1 MASNRRRGFQS
12 TFDARTPRSVSAS
25 AGRSQSLSR
34 LTAADMT
41 LDQLEPRQMLSF
53 SAAEVGPAT
62 MPAGAAVVEWGSARV
77 AAVTNSYIVTF
88 DRLLGKEGAVE
99 ATRQLT
105 QRLGVQAD
113 SIKAIGRGGFA
124 SFTAEG
130 VTFAAVRQVLNSAN
144 SMIVGIE
151 PNSLYR
157 TEAVPNDPLYPQ
169 EWQLSNTGQD
179 VQGVTGTVGADI
191 SAEAAWDT
199 AVGSRSVIIGV
210 IDTGVQVNHPDLAAN
225 IWRNPGEI
233 VGNGIDDDGNG
244 YIDDITGYDFGEL
257 DNNPDDTQGHGTAVA
272 GTIGAVGNNGVGVTG
287 VAWNVSILPLKI
299 ATATGGLTLEAIVA
313 SHDYVTDLRNRG
325 INVVATNN
333 SYGAFAPAFYAD
345 QPGPV
350 AERQAIQ
357 RYIDSGGI
365 FVAAAGNDG
374 ADNDSTTRAYPAS
387 YNLPGIISV
396 AATDNQDQLA
406 GFSNYGVQ
414 NVDLAAPGVNVR
426 TTAIN
431 SSYTY
436 ISGTSFASPMVAGAV
451 AILKTVKPTASA
463 FDIRQVLI
471 DSSDQ
476 LPALQNRVTSGGR
489 INLARAIEILS
500 VEGPILRAINP
511 GPVTTQNDP
520 ALVHPNAAVAFSFNK
535 AIDGSLLSTSG
546 ITMTGAGSDGVFGNG
561 DDFSVPISSVTLSG
575 TDSTV
580 VNVGLNLSS
589 FALNRL
595 PISKYRFVLQ
605 QGNFKDTTG
614 NFLNGNLSGGVAET
628 QDFEIVAASG
638 ENEPNDTLGTATRVN
653 FNTSGQATFNGI
665 TLGNGAFAGLDVDV
679 YRIDMTSAGQIS
691 AEVTAKRL
699 SAGSSLDSWVRVFN
713 NRGEQ
718 IAFNDNYYGNDSY
731 VDVFVNTGGA
741 YYVAVSGYGNA
752 NYTPTVAGSGSTQSN
767 GEYNILISV
776 VRSASDQLTGNSTFT
791 TAKPIPPAGTQGTT
805 TDSIVITDTRLILD
819 VNVRINITHTF
830 TSDLQV
836 SLIAPDNTEILLV
849 NRRGADGDNFT
860 ATLLD
865 DEALTAIS
873 AGTAPFAGSYRP
885 DNALAGFDGKSAAGT
900 WTLRIVDTL
909 ANNVGTLNSWSIDF
923 TLANDI
929 FGPFESNETIPT
941 AKSLQGING
950 TGSATVNASIGDG
963 GFGQRDR
970 DIFKFVAVQGSTLT
984 ANVTSGGSLNS
995 ALRLLDEQGR
1005 EIRLSNPEN
1014 SLNSGIFGYV
1024 FSTAGTYYL
1033 AVIDSNLIGFNPLI
1047 AGNGNLSTTT
1057 GSYTLSVGLSAGVSD
1072 SSLSVNGT
1080 YLSAGMSTGGLFLGP
1095 TSPGAT
1101 TNRGL
1106 SYNGTEFLFGNV
1118 TGNTAERSFFGLTAS
1133 GNSFRNSSNTGGV
1146 TTELPF
1152 SLTDQSDSQNRRVSA
1167 KGNFRQLSV
1176 EKTFSYGVNDKFI
1189 AVDVFLVNTGTTAL
1203 IETAWMEAMNPDMG
1217 LNFLDIAST
1226 STRNDVDG
1234 RYVSANVRNNTYQ
1247 QGLTIAM
1254 GTANIDTRARATVV
1268 SNLEAAGIRDAQQL
1282 IALAQNDP
1290 NGASSDSYMALT
1302 FDLGTIEAG
1311 AKASFRYFIFF
1322 GDTPAEAAA
1331 TFNTLNQ
1338 GTGTGHL
1345 TINTAAP
1352 ASELLSNGT
1361 SVPQLPYQLYYPEGF
1376 ANRFIYEFIPV
1387 FNASDQPNRVLL
1399 IARFGAGQGL
1409 TDAQRDLVLGDTTIQ
1424 PGARGGFTVNT
1435 PTSGLRLIGADGNG
1449 NGGTYAGKSYALE
1462 LRSERPITATFSH
1475 YDTFGRSPD
1484 SENKPTIGEPFSS
1497 RVSDNWTFGQIFKG
1511 EGVRDY
1517 LVWYNPTSQNIK
1529 VSVEIYSQTTGLVT
1543 ATPLTYDLNAYR
1555 RGGISIPTLD
1565 LNQDPNVTNLLAD
1578 GTYGVRVTAQRPI
1591 VVAVS
1596 HYIDNLSAAEGYGGT
1611 PGNGATSGVLPDG
1624 QFGVN
1629 GTSETIGILNT
1640 NSSAATVTLSF
1651 IFANGSTYRHSV
1663 TVGARSQATVD
1674 VGSLVDFPSGQPYS
1688 TLFNSTLPVAV
1699 DQLSLAFNQALASG
1713 PATNAYTLWGFGEGF
1728 RPRDGGSH
1736 PGVKEYLR
1744 LYNPNP
1750 GTEVVEVTLG
1760 FDRGLGSETF
1770 RFNVESRQILEIDVH
1785 TLVTGSRRSVNAYY
1799 GLTVKAANPVV
1810 AYFGHYDSFFPG
1822 AFGSLGTSFG
1832 RTSIVS

>member
-12 TFDARTPRSVSAS
+12 TFDAHTSRTVAARAGQLRVLSTSA
-25 AGRSQSLSR
+25 
-34 LTAADMT
+34 TPEMT
-41 LDQLEPRQMLSF
+41 LDQLEPRQMLSY
-53 SAAEVGPAT
+53 SPSEVGPAAL
-62 MPAGAAVVEWGSARV
+62 PSGAVMVEWGSARV
-77 AAVTNSYIVTF
+77 PAVADSYIVTF
-88 DRLLGKEGAVE
+88 DRLLGEQGARS
-99 ATRQLT
+99 ATEQLV
-105 QRLGVQAD
+105 QRLGVTAD
-113 SIKAIGRGGFA
+113 SIRVIGQGGFA
-124 SFTAEG
+124 AFTARG
-130 VTFAAVRQVLNSAN
+130 VTYSALRNAVATMD
-144 SMIVGIE
+144 SMIVGVE
-151 PNSLYR
+151 PNSLYK
-157 TEAVPNDPLYPQ
+157 TNAVPNDPLYPQ

-179 VQGVTGTVGADI
+179 VQGQTGTVGADI

-199 AVGSRSVIIGV
+199 TVGSRSVIIGV

-225 IWRNPGEI
+225 IWRNPGE
-233 VGNGIDDDGNG
+233 VAGNGIDDDGNG
-244 YIDDITGYDFGEL
+244 YIDDITGYDFGAL
-257 DNNPDDTQGHGTAVA
+257 DNNPDDEQGHGTAVA

-299 ATATGGLTLEAIVA
+299 ATSTGGLTLEAIVA
-313 SHDYVTDLRNRG
+313 AHDYVTMMRNRG
-325 INVVATNN
+325 VNVVATNN

-345 QPGPV
+345 QAGPV

-374 ADNDSTTRAYPAS
+374 ADNDSTFRAFPAS
-387 YNLPGIISV
+387 YDLPGIISV

-476 LPALQNRVTSGGR
+476 LPALQNKVTSGGR

-500 VEGPILRAINP
+500 VEGPVLRAINP

-520 ALVHPNAAVAFSFNK
+520 ALAHPNAAVAFTFNK
-535 AIDGSLLSTSG
+535 AIASGTLSTSG
-546 ITMTGAGSDGVFGNG
+546 VTMTGAGTDGIFGNG
-561 DDFSVPISSVTLSG
+561 DDFTVPISSIGLASG
-575 TDSTV
+575 DNAT
-580 VNVGLNLSS
+580 VNVGLNLAA

-595 PISKYRFVLQ
+595 PIGKYRFVLQ
-605 QGNFKDTTG
+605 PANFKDTSG
-614 NFLNGNLSGGVAET
+614 NSLNGNLSGGTAET
-628 QDFEIVAASG
+628 QEFEIVAAAG

-653 FNTSGQATFNGI
+653 FNTSGQATFNGV
-665 TLGNGAFAGLDVDV
+665 TLGNGAFAGLDVDI
-679 YRIDMTSAGQIS
+679 YRVDMTSPGQIS
-691 AEVTAKRL
+691 AEITAKRL

-713 NRGEQ
+713 DRGEQ
-718 IAFNDNYYGNDSY
+718 IAFNDNFYGNDSY

-741 YYVAVSGYGNA
+741 YYIAVSGYGNS
-752 NYTPTVAGSGSTQSN
+752 NYDARVAGSGSTQSN
-767 GEYNILISV
+767 GEYNVLISV
-776 VRSASDQLTGNSTFT
+776 VRSASDQLTANSTFT

-805 TDSIVITDTRLILD
+805 TDSIIVTDARLILD

-923 TLANDI
+923 ALANNI
-929 FGPFESNETIPT
+929 FGPFESNDTIPT
-941 AKSLQGING
+941 AKSLQGVNG
-950 TGSATVNASIGDG
+950 TGSATVNAAIGDG

-970 DIFKFVAVQGSTLT
+970 DIFQFVAVQGSTLT
-984 ANVTSGGSLNS
+984 ANVTSAGQLNS

-1014 SLNSGIFGYV
+1014 SLNSSISGYV
-1024 FSTAGTYYL
+1024 FATAGTYYL
-1033 AVIDSNLIGFNPLI
+1033 AIVDANLIGFNPFI
-1047 AGNGNLSTTT
+1047 AGSGNTSATT
-1057 GSYTLSVGLSAGVSD
+1057 GNYTLTVGLSSGVSD

-1080 YLSAGMSTGGLFLGP
+1080 FLSAGMSTGGLFLGP
-1095 TSPGAT
+1095 TTPGAT

-1118 TGNTAERSFFGLTAS
+1118 SSNTQERSFFGATAS
-1133 GNSFRNSSNTGGV
+1133 GNSFRNSSNTGGQ

-1152 SLTDQSDSQNRRVSA
+1152 SLTDQSDTQNRRVSS
-1167 KGNFRQLSV
+1167 KGNFRQLSI

-1189 AVDVFLVNTGTTAL
+1189 AVDVFMVNTGTTAL
-1203 IETAWMEAMNPDMG
+1203 VDTAWMEAINPDMG
-1217 LNFLDIAST
+1217 LNFLDINST

-1234 RYVSANVRNNTYQ
+1234 RYVSANVRNNTFQ

-1254 GTANIDTRARATVV
+1254 AAPTIDTRARATVV
-1268 SNLEAAGIRDAQQL
+1268 TNLEAAGIRDAQQL
-1282 IALAQNDP
+1282 IALPQNDP
-1290 NGASSDSYMALT
+1290 NGASSDSYLALT

-1338 GTGTGHL
+1338 GTGGGHL
-1345 TINTAAP
+1345 TVNTAAP
-1352 ASELLSNGT
+1352 AAELLSNGA

-1376 ANRFIYEFIPV
+1376 ANRFIYQFIPV

-1409 TDAQRDLVLGDTTIQ
+1409 TESQRDLVLGDTTIQ
-1424 PGARGGFTVNT
+1424 PGSRGGFTVNT

-1462 LRSERPITATFSH
+1462 IRSERPVTATFSH

-1497 RVSDNWTFGQIFKG
+1497 RVSDNWTFGQVFKG

-1543 ATPLTYDLNAYR
+1543 ATPLTYDLNAFR

-1565 LNQDPNVTNLLAD
+1565 LNQDPNIVNLLAD
-1578 GTYGVRVTAQRPI
+1578 GTYGVRITAQRPI

-1596 HYIDNLSAAEGYGGT
+1596 HYIDSLSAAEGYGGT
-1611 PGNGATSGVLPDG
+1611 VGNGAISGVLPDG

-1640 NSSAATVTLSF
+1640 NASAATVTLSF
-1651 IFANGSTYRHSV
+1651 IFANGSTYRHAV
-1663 TVGARSQATVD
+1663 TVAARSQATVD
-1674 VGSLVDFPSGQPYS
+1674 VGSLVDFPTGQPYS
-1688 TLFNSTLPVAV
+1688 TLFNSTLAVAV

-1713 PATNAYTLWGFGEGF
+1713 PATTAYTLWGFGEGF
-1728 RPRDGGSH
+1728 RPRDGGTH

-1750 GTEVVEVTLG
+1750 GTEVVEVTIG

-1770 RFNVESRQILEIDVH
+1770 RFNVDSRQILEIDVH

-1832 RTSIVS
+1832 RTSTVS